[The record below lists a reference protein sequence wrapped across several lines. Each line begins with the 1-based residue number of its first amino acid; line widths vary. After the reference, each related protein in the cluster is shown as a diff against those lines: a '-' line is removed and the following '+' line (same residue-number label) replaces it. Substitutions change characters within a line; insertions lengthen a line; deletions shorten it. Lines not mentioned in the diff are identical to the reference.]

1 METNKENVNNQS
13 HKDEIELRELIM
25 VLWNRKFLLL
35 L

>member
-1 METNKENVNNQS
+1 METNKTNVNNQS